1 MEKIIT
7 PSENEARGRLQQMAR
22 DKGSSLAELSR
33 LLGRNPA
40 YLQQYVSRG
49 SPRHLDE
56 PDMRR
61 IAEYLGISTR
71 VIETRRFD
79 DTRPDAPTQL
89 RAALADAGSGSWTV
103 GRANFG
109 GASFDGVGED
119 DYRAIPRLPLD
130 ASAGPGSVGSQ
141 EISYDAFRF
150 SRKWLREMGLEGADL
165 SAIRVEG
172 DSMEPLL
179 RSGDEIFVD
188 RNKRQGEGV
197 FVVRIGD
204 ALHVKQVRASAPATI
219 TLVSANDAYPPLDLP
234 REEVEV
240 IGRVVW
246 KGGRV

>member
-1 MEKIIT
+1 MEKII
-7 PSENEARGRLQQMAR
+7 SARRADGGARASLLEVAR

-40 YLQQYVSRG
+40 YLQQYVARG

-56 PDMRR
+56 PDLRK
-61 IAEYLGISTR
+61 IAEFLGVSPRAISTR
-71 VIETRRFD
+71 
-79 DTRPDAPTQL
+79 
-89 RAALADAGSGSWTV
+89 ALAPAD
-103 GRANFG
+103 G
-109 GASFDGVGED
+109 GGDRQ
-119 DYRAIPRLPLD
+119 DYRDIPRLPLD
-130 ASAGPGSVGSQ
+130 ASAGPGVVGSQ
-141 EISYDAFRF
+141 EIPYDTIKF
-150 SRKWLREMGLEGADL
+150 SRRWLREMGLDAADL

-179 RSGDEIFVD
+179 RSGDDIFVD
-188 RNKRQGEGV
+188 RSKRSGEGV

-204 ALHVKQVRASAPATI
+204 ALHVKQVRASVPGTI
-219 TLVSANDAYPPLDLP
+219 ALVSANEAYPPLELP

>member
-1 MEKIIT
+1 MEEIT
-7 PSENEARGRLQQMAR
+7 RGEREARGRLQEMAR

-40 YLQQYVSRG
+40 YLQQYVARG

-56 PDMRR
+56 PDLRK
-61 IAEYLGISTR
+61 IAEFLGISAR
-71 VIETRRFD
+71 QIETR
-79 DTRPDAPTQL
+79 PMPAGLAPFHG
-89 RAALADAGSGSWTV
+89 AAV
-103 GRANFG
+103 
-109 GASFDGVGED
+109 E
-119 DYRAIPRLPLD
+119 YRAIPRLPLD
-130 ASAGPGSVGSQ
+130 ASAGPGAVGSQ
-141 EISYDAFRF
+141 EIPYDAHHF
-150 SRKWLREMGLEGADL
+150 SRRWLREMDLEGADL

-172 DSMEPLL
+172 DSMEPDL

-188 RNKRQGEGV
+188 RNKRAGEGI

-204 ALHVKQVRASAPATI
+204 ALLVKQVRASAPGTI
-219 TLVSANDAYPPLDLP
+219 VLVSSNPAYAPLELP

>member
-1 MEKIIT
+1 MEKIF
-7 PSENEARGRLQQMAR
+7 SLADRDARGHLQNMVADR
-22 DKGSSLAELSR
+22 GSSFAELSR

-40 YLQQYVSRG
+40 YLQQYVTRG

-56 PDMRR
+56 PDLAK
-61 IAEYLGISTR
+61 IAEFLGIAPGTIR
-71 VIETRRFD
+71 
-79 DTRPDAPTQL
+79 TRPVTAYATGT
-89 RAALADAGSGSWTV
+89 ALTA
-103 GRANFG
+103 
-109 GASFDGVGED
+109 EE
-119 DYRAIPRLPLD
+119 DYREIPRLPLD
-130 ASAGPGSVGSQ
+130 ASAGPGAVGSQ

-150 SRKWLREMGLEGADL
+150 SKRWLREMGLEGADL

-188 RNKRQGEGV
+188 RHKRSGEGV

-204 ALHVKQVRASAPATI
+204 ALHVKQIRASAPDTI
-219 TLVSANDAYPPLDLP
+219 ALISANDAYAPLELP

>member
-1 MEKIIT
+1 MDKNIASVEG
-7 PSENEARGRLQQMAR
+7 SARSRLQDMAR

-40 YLQQYVSRG
+40 YLQQYVTRG
-49 SPRHLDE
+49 SPRHLDQ
-56 PDMRR
+56 PDVRK
-61 IAEYLGISTR
+61 IAEFLGISAR

-79 DTRPDAPTQL
+79 DTRDEPP
-89 RAALADAGSGSWTV
+89 RRRWVLAEG
-103 GRANFG
+103 
-109 GASFDGVGED
+109 GED
-119 DYRAIPRLPLD
+119 YLEIPRLPLD
-130 ASAGPGSVGSQ
+130 ASAGPGTMAAQ

-150 SRKWLREMGLEGADL
+150 PRHWLREMGLEGADL

-188 RNKRQGEGV
+188 RAKRSGEGV

-204 ALHVKQVRASAPATI
+204 ALHVKKVQASAAGRI
-219 TLVSANDAYPPLDLP
+219 ALVSANDAYAPLELP
-234 REEVEV
+234 REDVEV

>member
-1 MEKIIT
+1 
-7 PSENEARGRLQQMAR
+7 MAR

-40 YLQQYVSRG
+40 YLQQYVARG

-56 PDMRR
+56 PDVRK
-61 IAEYLGISTR
+61 IAEFLGISAR
-71 VIETRRFD
+71 VIATGRFASAAD
-79 DTRPDAPTQL
+79 EDQARWREVPRL
-89 RAALADAGSGSWTV
+89 ALA
-103 GRANFG
+103 
-109 GASFDGVGED
+109 
-119 DYRAIPRLPLD
+119 
-130 ASAGPGSVGSQ
+130 ASAGPGATEVQ
-141 EISYDAFRF
+141 EVPYDSFRL
-150 SRKWLREMGLEGADL
+150 SDQWLLENGLKGAQL

-188 RNKRQGEGV
+188 RTKRSGEGV

-204 ALHVKQVRASAPATI
+204 ALHVKQVRASAPDRIALI
-219 TLVSANDAYPPLDLP
+219 SANEAYAPLELQ